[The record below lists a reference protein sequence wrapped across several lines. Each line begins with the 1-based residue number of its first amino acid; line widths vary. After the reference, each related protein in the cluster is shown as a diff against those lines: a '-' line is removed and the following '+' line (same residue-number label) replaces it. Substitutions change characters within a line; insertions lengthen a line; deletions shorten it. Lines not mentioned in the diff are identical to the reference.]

1 MGQFTQ
7 DIGKEITMPLNG
19 AIVKS
24 GATAMTP
31 TGGSDK
37 TFTSDGVVIP
47 NGIHLANAGQTD
59 FRIREHLAI
68 RNRVPT
74 LNGNGT
80 WTRDRKAIT
89 FTAPKALAD
98 GTYVNNVV
106 RIEREVHPE
115 SSAAEAKEL
124 CLIAAQLLTD
134 VDFDQF
140 WSSGSLVLDNSL
152 IRPW

>member
-1 MGQFTQ
+1 
-7 DIGKEITMPLNG
+7 MPLNG

-37 TFTSDGVVIP
+37 TFTTDGVVIP
-47 NGIHLANAGQTD
+47 NGIHIANAAQTD

-74 LNGNGT
+74 LNGNGK
-80 WTRDRKAIT
+80 WTRDRKAVTIT
-89 FTAPKALAD
+89 IPKLLAD
-98 GTYVNNVV
+98 GTYVNNTM

-115 SSAAEAKEL
+115 ATVAEAKEL
-124 CLIAAQLLTD
+124 CMLAAQVLSD
-134 VDFDQF
+134 SDFDAYWQ
-140 WSSGSLVLDNSL
+140 SGSLA
-152 IRPW
+152 